1 MNLGQCPY
9 ISPLFITAFFS
20 GLAHLFF
27 FMFLLWDHNYS
38 ELMEWNFGGEFLLA

>member
-27 FMFLLWDHNYS
+27 LCFFH
-38 ELMEWNFGGEFLLA
+38 EVVGP